1 MSSIVF
7 GYTFYD
13 EALLVGTA
21 VSLEPYLQGQEAIMF
36 ESIDKLFQTLHPF
49 AVNGIS
55 ICFLADARV
64 LKAPWASYDLSHT
77 PQTPQCFHIHNAFST
92 YDGDDGQQAFGK

>member
-13 EALLVGTA
+13 KELLVGTA
-21 VSLEPYLQGQEAIMF
+21 ASLEPYLQGQKAKMF

-49 AVNGIS
+49 AVNGTS

-64 LKAPWASYDLSHT
+64 LKAPWASYDLSHR
-77 PQTPQCFHIHNAFST
+77 PQPPCFHTRNAFNR
-92 YDGDDGQQAFGK
+92 DDDQQAFGK